1 MPGPPPP
8 PGPPDQRGPVLFLLL
23 LVMVALLT
31 VAWALGKTPAP
42 RDGVPLGPVGTE
54 APSGS
59 SVGVVDHR

>member
-1 MPGPPPP
+1 MSGPPPP

-31 VAWALGKTPAP
+31 VAWQLGKTPAP

-54 APSGS
+54 APAV
-59 SVGVVDHR
+59 SVSVVDRP